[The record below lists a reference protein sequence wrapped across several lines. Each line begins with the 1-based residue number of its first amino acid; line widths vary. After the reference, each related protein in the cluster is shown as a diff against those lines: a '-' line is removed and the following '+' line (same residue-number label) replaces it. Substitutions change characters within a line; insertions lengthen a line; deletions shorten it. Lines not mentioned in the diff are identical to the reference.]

1 MNTFRIAEEDKEK
14 YIEEAFRNNRFLC
27 MVAAVFCIAIEAF
40 NTVRVLFLSN
50 SGLSTLNNRIY
61 FGFYVFLL
69 AASVLYFFFVSM
81 LGKKPDTGN
90 AVCLVYAG
98 IVLLWNTCLNVYDI
112 VRSSRVHV
120 IMAVTMMI
128 TFAAIVTARPVY
140 TLINIWINYFI
151 FMMVSSIPLF
161 SGEGFNY
168 TITALISSMIS
179 LVGYRRLCIELEQ
192 RRQIREIGQKLDERR
207 MWLTREQ
214 YELIS
219 QNAGFIT
226 FQWEPETDRIVF
238 SKNWTEIFEHHNV
251 IPGFLSF
258 VDNSTLIEQEQKRR
272 IRCCIE
278 EIQTGPGYQNLELLL
293 PVKGHIQRWFKVQI
307 VRQSLS
313 SDDQTMCAVG
323 FMNDITEEKE
333 RMLNLEKEAAVDSF
347 TGLMNKASID
357 AYGRNWLRSLS
368 RKGQRLAM
376 LVLDMD
382 DFKNINDT
390 YGHPCGDYVLKQTAE
405 LLTEFAPEN
414 SKTGRLGG
422 DEFLVLTAV
431 REDESHISKY
441 AEMIVRNVQRIWW
454 NGEDIHVS
462 ISIGYAVTEPGWSYE
477 KLYKCADEA
486 LYTAK
491 KNGKNRVWRYQE

>member
-1 MNTFRIAEEDKEK
+1 
-14 YIEEAFRNNRFLC
+14 

-278 EIQTGPGYQNLELLL
+278 KNTDRSGVSEPGAPAPGERTYPEM
-293 PVKGHIQRWFKVQI
+293 VQGTDRPSES
-307 VRQSLS
+307 V
-313 SDDQTMCAVG
+313 
-323 FMNDITEEKE
+323 
-333 RMLNLEKEAAVDSF
+333 
-347 TGLMNKASID
+347 
-357 AYGRNWLRSLS
+357 LRRS
-368 RKGQRLAM
+368 
-376 LVLDMD
+376 
-382 DFKNINDT
+382 
-390 YGHPCGDYVLKQTAE
+390 DYVRRGLYERYHRRKRENAE
-405 LLTEFAPEN
+405 
-414 SKTGRLGG
+414 SGKRGG
-422 DEFLVLTAV
+422 GGQLY
-431 REDESHISKY
+431 R
-441 AEMIVRNVQRIWW
+441 
-454 NGEDIHVS
+454 
-462 ISIGYAVTEPGWSYE
+462 SYE
-477 KLYKCADEA
+477 
-486 LYTAK
+486 
-491 KNGKNRVWRYQE
+491 

>member
-1 MNTFRIAEEDKEK
+1 
-14 YIEEAFRNNRFLC
+14 
-27 MVAAVFCIAIEAF
+27 
-40 NTVRVLFLSN
+40 
-50 SGLSTLNNRIY
+50 
-61 FGFYVFLL
+61 
-69 AASVLYFFFVSM
+69 
-81 LGKKPDTGN
+81 
-90 AVCLVYAG
+90 
-98 IVLLWNTCLNVYDI
+98 
-112 VRSSRVHV
+112 
-120 IMAVTMMI
+120 
-128 TFAAIVTARPVY
+128 
-140 TLINIWINYFI
+140 
-151 FMMVSSIPLF
+151 
-161 SGEGFNY
+161 
-168 TITALISSMIS
+168 
-179 LVGYRRLCIELEQ
+179 
-192 RRQIREIGQKLDERR
+192 

-226 FQWEPETDRIVF
+226 FQWEPETDRIIF
-238 SKNWTEIFEHHNV
+238 SQNWTEIFEHHNV

-258 VDNSTLIEQEQKRR
+258 VDNSTLIEQEQKHK

-307 VRQSLS
+307 VRQSLPP
-313 SDDQTMCAVG
+313 DDQTICAVG

-333 RMLNLEKEAAVDSF
+333 RMLNLEREAAVDSF

-422 DEFLVLTAV
+422 DEFLILTAV

-441 AEMIVRNVQRIWW
+441 AEMLIRNVQRIWW

-491 KNGKNRVWRYQE
+491 KNGKNRVWRYQK